1 MTVLGFDYGSRRIG
15 VALGASGLA
24 RPLGMVDASGWREPV
39 REFVTRHTPE
49 RLVVGLP
56 RGLDGQET
64 VQTAKARDFARQ
76 LEDFTKLPVDL
87 IDEAGTS
94 GVAEDRLR
102 ASGKRYDKGAI
113 DAEAAAIIVQDY
125 LDQA

>member
-15 VALGASGLA
+15 VALGSDQVVRA
-24 RPLGMVDASGWREPV
+24 LGVIEATSWQTSIRELVAKHEPDQ
-39 REFVTRHTPE
+39 
-49 RLVVGLP
+49 LVVGLP

-64 VQTAKARDFARQ
+64 AQTGKARAFAAE
-76 LEDFTKLPVDL
+76 LAEFTKLHVDL

-102 ASGKRYDKGAI
+102 AGSKHYDKGAI

-125 LDQA
+125 LDQV

>member
-15 VALGASGLA
+15 VALGSQGTA
-24 RPLGMVDASGWREPV
+24 RPLGVIEAAGWETAV
-39 REFVTRHTPE
+39 RELIAKHEPK

-64 VQTAKARDFARQ
+64 AQTAKAREFAAA
-76 LEDFTKLPVDL
+76 LEKFTKLPADL

-94 GVAEDRLR
+94 GVAEDRL
-102 ASGKRYDKGAI
+102 KLTKKHYDKGAI

-125 LDQA
+125 LDQL